1 MKQLFNLSFLA
12 FSLMLFSTQIFAAPD
27 PNFHVYIAF
36 GQSNMQGNAAVTDE
50 NKKTNDR
57 FKILAP
63 MTCDNMGR
71 TLGEWAVA
79 VPPMFHCYTGLSP
92 ADYFG
97 KTMAD
102 SLPGVTIGII
112 PVAVAG
118 TAIRL
123 FDEDQYKGY
132 LDSAASWLQDYAGDY
147 GGNPYGRIIE
157 LAKKA
162 QEVGVIKGIL
172 LHQGETDAYSDT
184 WGASV
189 KKIYNKMLSD
199 LGLAADSVPLLAGEV
214 LSPGQCS
221 GANTQ
226 IDALPNKIS
235 TAHVVSSSGLVS
247 GGDSLH
253 FSNESYQEFGKRY
266 AKVMLPLL
274 KSKIVIVDQTPYQDT
289 LTIPGTVEAENY
301 DVGGQNVSYSD
312 NETANQGNV
321 YRTDGVDIVAISSGY
336 AVGYTNAGEWLE
348 YTVKVAKE
356 GVYTYEAIVAS
367 GSDASSFRLFID
379 GQAITDTVKVANG
392 GDWDTYSA
400 VTGKTTALTAGS
412 HILKIA
418 ITGNYTNID
427 NIKFTE
433 GSTHITEAEAKLV
446 QGPQTFK
453 LYNITGTY
461 LGAFHASDISTLKME
476 LGKSKLN
483 SGVYLVK
490 NKNISKFIEVKK

>member
-1 MKQLFNLSFLA
+1 MKQRFKLSFLA
-12 FSLMLFSTQIFAAPD
+12 FSLILFGTQTFAAPD

-36 GQSNMQGNAAVTDE
+36 GQSNMQGNATVTDE
-50 NKKTNDR
+50 NRKTNDR

-63 MTCDNMGR
+63 MTCTNMGR

-132 LDSAASWLQDYAGDY
+132 LDSAAQWLKDLTADY
-147 GGNPYGRIIE
+147 GGNPYGRMIE

-184 WGASV
+184 WANSV

-214 LSPGQCS
+214 LSPGKCS

-226 IDALPNKIS
+226 IDALPSKIP

-266 AKVMLPLL
+266 AQVMLSLL
-274 KSKIVIVDQTPYQDT
+274 KIVPVDQAPYQDT
-289 LTIPGTVEAENY
+289 IAIPGTVEAENY

-321 YRTDGVDIVAISSGY
+321 YRTDGVDIVTISSGY

-348 YTVKVAKE
+348 YTVKIAKE
-356 GVYTYEAIVAS
+356 DFYTYEALVAS

-379 GQAITDTVKVANG
+379 NQAITDTIKVANG
-392 GDWDTYSA
+392 GDWDTYST
-400 VTGKTTALTAGS
+400 VTGKTTALTAGP

-433 GSTHITEAEAKLV
+433 STTHITEVNANLV

-453 LYNITGTY
+453 VYNIKGTY
-461 LGAFHASDISTLKME
+461 LGAFHATDISTLKVE

-483 SGVYLVK
+483 SGIYLVQ